1 MKGSAH
7 VRRRWAGL
15 AAGLAASL
23 LAVSA
28 TTGTAQAGVGFTFTI
43 DPTSGPPETVIEVTA
58 TCLPT
63 EPAPDSLRIDFN
75 TTGGTILN
83 TSVVAVTPDVEVMA
97 TIAVPP
103 GTEPGTYRVL
113 ARCFAGQQAVS
124 NGEPVDFTVT
134 EPGATTS
141 TTSTT
146 SPSTSTTTTLA
157 PATTVTT
164 VAPVPTAPVGG
175 LPPTG
180 QRESNTALL
189 AAGLVVLGT
198 AAVLLSRR
206 RSIT

>member
-1 MKGSAH
+1 
-7 VRRRWAGL
+7 L
-15 AAGLAASL
+15 AVGL
-23 LAVSA
+23 LAVCG
-28 TTGTAQAGVGFTFTI
+28 TTATAQAGVGFTFTI

-83 TSVVAVTPDVEVMA
+83 TNFVAVTPDVEVVG
-97 TIAVPP
+97 TIEVPAD
-103 GTEPGTYRVL
+103 TEPGTYRVI
-113 ARCFAGQQAVS
+113 ARCFAGQLAVS
-124 NGEPVDFTVT
+124 NGQPVDFTVT
-134 EPGATTS
+134 DPGATTS

-146 SPSTSTTTTLA
+146 STSTTSSTTTVG

-189 AAGLVVLGT
+189 AAGLVVLGSI
-198 AAVLLSRR
+198 AVCLARR
-206 RSIT
+206 RPIT